1 MIALPLQNPG
11 TKSTCHMFDK
21 ITHTQ
26 LNKTSVQADL
36 CSDRVKRAL
45 AVAKS
50 RGKKLG
56 THNRKVAGKG
66 AAARKKQLEAQAI
79 KLLPKVVKL
88 VPPYGGRIVQR
99 NLNKDA
105 AALRMN
111 HGKIYHLSKVQRIV
125 KVLQKKRL
133 LR

>member
-1 MIALPLQNPG
+1 M
-11 TKSTCHMFDK
+11 
-21 ITHTQ
+21 
-26 LNKTSVQADL
+26 QADL

-45 AVAKS
+45 AVAKG

-56 THNRKVAGKG
+56 TRNPKVAGKG
-66 AAARKKQLEAQAI
+66 AAARKKLESQAI
-79 KLLPKVVKL
+79 KLLPKIAKL
-88 VPPYGGRIVQR
+88 YRLGYGGRIVQM

-111 HGKIYHLSKVQRIV
+111 DRKIYHLSKVQRIV

>member
-1 MIALPLQNPG
+1 M
-11 TKSTCHMFDK
+11 
-21 ITHTQ
+21 
-26 LNKTSVQADL
+26 QADL

-56 THNRKVAGKG
+56 TRNRKVAGKG
-66 AAARKKQLEAQAI
+66 AAARKKLESQAI
-79 KLLPKVVKL
+79 KLLPKIAKL
-88 VPPYGGRIVQR
+88 YRLGYGGRIVQR

-111 HGKIYHLSKVQRIV
+111 DRKIYHLSKVQRIV

>member
-1 MIALPLQNPG
+1 
-11 TKSTCHMFDK
+11 MFDK

-26 LNKTSVQADL
+26 LNKNSVQADL

-50 RGKKLG
+50 QEQRQE
-56 THNRKVAGKG
+56 VAGKG

-88 VPPYGGRIVQR
+88 GPPYGGRIMQR

-105 AALRMN
+105 AALPMN

>member
-1 MIALPLQNPG
+1 
-11 TKSTCHMFDK
+11 
-21 ITHTQ
+21 
-26 LNKTSVQADL
+26 VQADL

-56 THNRKVAGKG
+56 TRNRKVAGKG
-66 AAARKKQLEAQAI
+66 AAARKKKLESQAI
-79 KLLPKVVKL
+79 KLLPKIAKL
-88 VPPYGGRIVQR
+88 YRLGYGGRIVQR

-111 HGKIYHLSKVQRIV
+111 DRKIYHLSKVQRIV